1 MRKKIEREQLE
12 DLLAEIQADAHAASS
27 DGEVYLSPMIG
38 ETVDTESEWTSEG
51 DLNDELST

>member
-27 DGEVYLSPMIG
+27 DGEVCLSPMIG
-38 ETVDTESEWTSEG
+38 ETVDSESDWTSEG
-51 DLNDELST
+51 DNYDELST